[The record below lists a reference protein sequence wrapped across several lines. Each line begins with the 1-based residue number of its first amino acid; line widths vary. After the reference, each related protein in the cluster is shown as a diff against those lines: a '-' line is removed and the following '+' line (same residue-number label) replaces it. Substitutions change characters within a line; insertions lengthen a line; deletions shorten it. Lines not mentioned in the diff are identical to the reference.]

1 MIIDSLTHVTP
12 DGRWFSTSCDASET
26 RLLREM
32 DKAGVDKA
40 VVVALAGY
48 IDSDFVARMCARY
61 PDRLIPGA
69 SINPV
74 AYPTPEQAAIETR
87 ALLSDGRFAVL
98 KLHPRL
104 NGYDPLDARC
114 LATLEEISSF
124 ARPLPIWLDT
134 LFRHKGGLLSKSP
147 VDTIQELAWR
157 FSRLQFVL
165 LHAGGSLLLQIAE
178 LVREY
183 PNLTIDLSLTLLYY
197 EHSSL
202 EQDVAFVLGK
212 RDRRTIVGSDFPE
225 FTPSE
230 YVNAVRRITSSAGL
244 PEEKATR
251 VLGANLHALLG

>member
-12 DGRWFSTSCDASET
+12 DGHWFSTSYDASED

-32 DKAGVDKA
+32 DKAEVDKA

-48 IDSDFVARMCARY
+48 IENDFVAQVCARH

-74 AYPTPEQAAIETR
+74 AYSTPEQAAIAAK
-87 ALLSDGRFAVL
+87 ALLSDGRFAIL

-104 NGYDPLDARC
+104 NGYDPLDPRC
-114 LATLEEISSF
+114 LAVLEEVSSF
-124 ARPLPIWLDT
+124 SKPIPIWLDT
-134 LFRHKGGLLSKSP
+134 LFRNKGCLLTKPP

-157 FSRLQFVL
+157 FNGLYFVL
-165 LHAGGSLLLQIAE
+165 LHGGGSLLLQIAE
-178 LVREY
+178 LVGEY

-202 EQDVAFVLGK
+202 EQDVAFVLGR

-230 YVNAVRRITSSAGL
+230 HVNAVRRITSSAGL
-244 PEEKATR
+244 LEVKATR
-251 VLGANLHALLG
+251 VLGANLHAMLG